1 MADGEPR
8 EPTQEGVETRDVI
21 EEAAVDLFARL
32 GYHATSMRAI
42 AEAADIQPAAIYH
55 WFPAKESILIQLQN
69 DFMERLTGAVT
80 TAMANLESPALKLA
94 AAVREHVVY
103 HGLHTREAFVTDSE
117 IRALSGEAREA
128 LLESRDAYQE
138 MFRSLIVDGIAEGE
152 LSTPDPAV
160 ATYAILLQCTGVA
173 LWYQPDGALALDRI
187 AELHIQLVLGSLRAD
202 DSLIDEAV
210 GLAAGRTT

>member
-1 MADGEPR
+1 MTETDPR
-8 EPTQEGVETRDVI
+8 DPTREGVETRDEI

-55 WFPAKESILIQLQN
+55 WFPSKESILIQLQN
-69 DFMERLTGAVT
+69 DFMERLTAAVT
-80 TAMANLESPALKLA
+80 SAMEKVGRPALKLA

-117 IRALSGEAREA
+117 IRALSDEAREV
-128 LLESRDAYQE
+128 LVESRDGYEE
-138 MFRSLIVDGIAEGE
+138 MFRSLIVDGIEAGE
-152 LSTPDPAV
+152 LKTPDPAV

-173 LWYQPDGALALDRI
+173 LWYQADGPLGLERI
-187 AELHIQLVLGSLRAD
+187 AELHVELVLGSLRAD

-210 GLAAGRTT
+210 GLAAGRTS

>member
-1 MADGEPR
+1 MTEGEPR
-8 EPTQEGVETRDVI
+8 EPTQEGVETRDEI

-42 AEAADIQPAAIYH
+42 AEAAGIQPAAIYH
-55 WFPAKESILIQLQN
+55 WFPAKESILVQLQN
-69 DFMERLTGAVT
+69 DFMERLTDAVT
-80 TAMANLESPALKLA
+80 RAMAEVDGPALKLA

-117 IRALSGEAREA
+117 IRALSDEARDA
-128 LLESRDAYQE
+128 LLESRDEYQE
-138 MFRSLIVDGIAEGE
+138 MFRSLIVDGIDEGE
-152 LSTPDPAV
+152 LEAPDPSV

-173 LWYQPDGALALDRI
+173 LWYQPDGPLGLERI

-210 GLAAGRTT
+210 GLAAGRTR